1 MPAGT
6 KMPEDLSEMKRYAKT
21 MFDYAAKIA
30 LKENF
35 QKMVIFL
42 DALNQMDDDGNKLNL
57 LAFRGGHTIPYFV
70 RFFLSTRFRQNL
82 YLFNTKVEF
91 IFY

>member
-35 QKMVIFL
+35 QKIVIFL

-57 LAFRGGHTIPYFV
+57 FELKCSHTIPFLV
-70 RFFLSTRFRQNL
+70 RFFLSTH
-82 YLFNTKVEF
+82 
-91 IFY
+91 I

>member
-35 QKMVIFL
+35 QKIVIFL
-42 DALNQMDDDGNKLNL
+42 ENSK
-57 LAFRGGHTIPYFV
+57 
-70 RFFLSTRFRQNL
+70 
-82 YLFNTKVEF
+82 
-91 IFY
+91 

>member
-35 QKMVIFL
+35 QKIVIFL
-42 DALNQMDDDGNKLNL
+42 DALNQMDDDGNKLYL
-57 LAFRGGHTIPYFV
+57 LAFKV
-70 RFFLSTRFRQNL
+70 RSHNNIFGPIYPFNSLST
-82 YLFNTKVEF
+82 KIVSC
-91 IFY
+91 

>member
-6 KMPEDLSEMKRYAKT
+6 KMPEDLSEMKRYART

-35 QKMVIFL
+35 QKIVIFL
-42 DALNQMDDDGNKLNL
+42 DALNQMDDDGNKLYL
-57 LAFRGGHTIPYFV
+57 LVFKVWSHDNIFGPIYPFNS
-70 RFFLSTRFRQNL
+70 LST
-82 YLFNTKVEF
+82 KIVSC
-91 IFY
+91 

>member
-35 QKMVIFL
+35 QKIVIFL
-42 DALNQMDDDGNKLNL
+42 DALNQMDEDGNMLYL
-57 LAFRGGHTIPYFV
+57 LALSDGNMTPTGFETTVGFVFRHSISMF
-70 RFFLSTRFRQNL
+70 TRYKFC
-82 YLFNTKVEF
+82 
-91 IFY
+91 

>member
-35 QKMVIFL
+35 QQDVARYVVL
-42 DALNQMDDDGNKLNL
+42 
-57 LAFRGGHTIPYFV
+57 RIPPLV
-70 RFFLSTRFRQNL
+70 HL
-82 YLFNTKVEF
+82 
-91 IFY
+91 